1 MPYADIE
8 VARAHRRAYQ
18 KTEAGKA
25 AHTAANKAYRQRNKK
40 RLAAHNA
47 VAKAVL
53 RKGLAPLPCL
63 ECGELKTEAHH
74 ADYDRPLDV
83 IWLCQPHHKE
93 THAQARAYA
102 KEEKNGQ
109 TTTSTTRS

>member
-8 VARAHRRAYQ
+8 VGRAHRRAYQ
-18 KTEAGKA
+18 QTDAGKA

-53 RKGLAPLPCL
+53 RKGLTAMPCL
-63 ECGELKTEAHH
+63 ECGEAKTEAHH

-83 IWLCQPHHKE
+83 VWLCEPHHKE
-93 THAQARAYA
+93 THRLFRELVKQES
-102 KEEKNGQ
+102 KH
-109 TTTSTTRS
+109 